1 MNPLR
6 LSSGINLH
14 SFPKDDIVE
23 YVCQGVD
30 FLKKH
35 GFDAADFPMNSMVK
49 LMGDRL
55 EEGVAIS
62 RDYARSAGVA
72 FEVCHL
78 PFGVKVGG
86 TEEEVRP
93 FNEAMHKAIDAAKLL
108 GVEYAVLHPNTT
120 TVPMEC
126 FDRQAQYD
134 SVMAH
139 LTPFAEHAAKIGLN
153 IVVENMRVVPNGTP
167 VHRYCQNPD
176 ELCDIADALGIGI
189 CWDFGHANINA
200 KDSGIPQS
208 EALAYVGSRLKV
220 LHVND
225 NVAEDDL
232 HLPPFIGNTDWKDAM
247 KGLASTGFNGLFN
260 YELGTAR
267 IASSLRDDFA
277 RYIVD
282 AAKEIMSYL

>member
-1 MNPLR
+1 MSTFR
-6 LSSGINLH
+6 LSSSLNLH
-14 SFPKDDIVE
+14 SCSKDDPAE
-23 YVCQGVD
+23 YIRQGIN
-30 FLKKH
+30 FLKKA
-35 GFDAADFPMNSMVK
+35 GFDAADFPMNSM
-49 LMGDRL
+49 LRLFGDNW
-55 EEGVAIS
+55 ESEIIAA
-62 RDYARSAGVA
+62 RDYARKKGIA

-78 PFGVKVGG
+78 PFGVKIGG
-86 TEEEVRP
+86 TPEEVKP
-93 FNEAMHKAIDAAKLL
+93 FNDSMHQAIDAAKLM
-108 GVEYAVLHPNTT
+108 GVDYAVLHPNTT
-120 TVPMEC
+120 TVPMDA

-139 LTPFAEHAAKIGLN
+139 LTPFAEHAAKVGLN

-200 KDSGIPQS
+200 KDSDIPQS
-208 EALAYVGSRLKV
+208 EALTYVGSRLKV

-247 KGLASTGFNGLFN
+247 KGLAATGFHGLFN
-260 YELGTAR
+260 YELSTAR
-267 IASSLRDDFA
+267 ITPSLREDFA
-277 RYIVD
+277 RYIVN

>member
-1 MNPLR
+1 
-6 LSSGINLH
+6 
-14 SFPKDDIVE
+14 
-23 YVCQGVD
+23 
-30 FLKKH
+30 
-35 GFDAADFPMNSMVK
+35 
-49 LMGDRL
+49 
-55 EEGVAIS
+55 
-62 RDYARSAGVA
+62 
-72 FEVCHL
+72 
-78 PFGVKVGG
+78 
-86 TEEEVRP
+86 
-93 FNEAMHKAIDAAKLL
+93 
-108 GVEYAVLHPNTT
+108 
-120 TVPMEC
+120 
-126 FDRQAQYD
+126 
-134 SVMAH
+134 
-139 LTPFAEHAAKIGLN
+139 
-153 IVVENMRVVPNGTP
+153 MRVVPNGTP

-200 KDSGIPQS
+200 KGSGIPQS